1 MSDHIPNVT
10 KMINDTPR
18 TDEQINGKPCTR
30 FEVLAGDSLRNAS
43 VQSEFARQ
51 LERELNAANSKIEL
65 LMSANADVA
74 RIAGERDAAE
84 KRIKRLEAVTND
96 PHALWT
102 NWLRGDVKLP
112 EGIGDVRQYQ
122 DRIKRLHEAGD
133 DLYANCDPSRWDL
146 EATTARKLSEQ
157 NAWRK
162 AKEAK

>member
-1 MSDHIPNVT
+1 MSN
-10 KMINDTPR
+10 TPR

-30 FEVLAGDSLRNAS
+30 FEILAGDSLRNAS
-43 VQSEFARQ
+43 VPSEFART

-84 KRIKRLEAVTND
+84 KRIKRLEAVTKD

-122 DRIKRLHEAGD
+122 DRIKRLEELGHELRECA
-133 DLYANCDPSRWDL
+133 SRIGTVASGEGSVIRRTE
-146 EATTARKLSEQ
+146 EAI
-157 NAWRK
+157 
-162 AKEAK
+162 